1 MALQSFS
8 VSHPRWEGPPPSFP
22 PAKYPNIESF
32 APSDPVV
39 GVQIFS
45 PQAFPFAGL
54 QKNGE
59 DPAALQVGVGLPPV
73 CSSCARRIL
82 FPKPRCPAPFHFA
95 QFSQRA
101 KGCSDLQLGVPIRS
115 LRQPQSLP
123 RGPSL
128 RRKLQ
133 GTSQADVVR
142 KKSFFAW
149 DGAV

>member
-1 MALQSFS
+1 MALQSCS

-22 PAKYPNIESF
+22 PAKYGVLCTVR
-32 APSDPVV
+32 PSRRSAHFQPT
-39 GVQIFS
+39 
-45 PQAFPFAGL
+45 
-54 QKNGE
+54 
-59 DPAALQVGVGLPPV
+59 GLPLCRVAEEWGRPS
-73 CSSCARRIL
+73 CSAGGGRFATRLLKLCKTDPLSHATLSSPLPLC
-82 FPKPRCPAPFHFA
+82 PK
-95 QFSQRA
+95 FSQRA

-133 GTSQADVVR
+133 GTSQAYVVR